1 MPKRNVKTWEV
12 DGETKL
18 LNSGESDGFRKA
30 HAIIRAHDF
39 THGRVVGFAYRL
51 EHARL
56 CAAAPELL
64 DIVSAALHA
73 WETELRGGSAGR
85 VVPEWVIAARAA
97 IAKAK
102 P

>member
-1 MPKRNVKTWEV
+1 MPKRNVKTWDV

-64 DIVSAALHA
+64 EVLEEAVAVHQS
-73 WETELRGGSAGR
+73 TYRGTADTA
-85 VVPEWVIAARAA
+85 EEHTWVAVARAA